1 MAMKKVIGLAIAA
14 GLTCGTAG
22 AAELSDA
29 QIQERVQDSRQA
41 VMKFGKTLKGE
52 LQKAMKSGGP
62 VNAIGVCQEV
72 APAIASDISEETG
85 WEVYRTSLKPR
96 NVAPDNWETAVLE
109 SFDRRRELGESP
121 KKMEFVEVVEK
132 DGEPK
137 LRYMKALGTAPVC
150 LTCHGTDISA
160 DVQAE
165 IDKLYP
171 NDKATGYK
179 AGEIRGAFSIIQD
192 I

>member
-14 GLTCGTAG
+14 GLTCGTAS

-29 QIQERVQDSRQA
+29 EIQERIQDSRQA

-52 LQKAMKSGGP
+52 LQQAMKSGGP

-72 APAIASDISEETG
+72 APGIASDISEETG

-121 KKMEFVEVVEK
+121 KKMEFHEVVEK

-150 LTCHGTDISA
+150 LTCHGTDIPA
-160 DVQAE
+160 DVQAKLDE
-165 IDKLYP
+165 LYP